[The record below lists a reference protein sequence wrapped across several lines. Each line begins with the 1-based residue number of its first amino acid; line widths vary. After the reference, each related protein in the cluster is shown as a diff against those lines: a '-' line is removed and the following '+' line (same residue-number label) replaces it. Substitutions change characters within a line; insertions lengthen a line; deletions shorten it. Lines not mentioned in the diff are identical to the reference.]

1 MADAK
6 QFAKARSGSSSIR
19 PIPPKSV
26 WRFSTRSRALR
37 NESRKGS
44 STSATPTSSAART
57 PSSTRS
63 PRMHD
68 NGAVKRALIF
78 GVSGQDGAYLSKLL
92 LDRGYEVHGASRDA
106 DSRSFRR
113 LALLGIRERVTVH
126 SAAARDFRQLLQ
138 LIDGIRPDEI
148 YNLAG
153 QSSVGLSFSQPV
165 ETMDSIAQATLVMLE
180 VIRYLKLPVR
190 LYNSASSECFG
201 EVTPGDASDETRPF
215 FPRSPYATAKAAAYW
230 TTANYREAY
239 GIYACSG
246 ILFNHESPLRSERF
260 VTKKIFAAA
269 AAIAAGS
276 RSRLTLGRLD
286 VSRDW
291 GYAPEYVEAMW
302 RMLQQEKP
310 QDFVI
315 ATGESHTLQELT
327 AAAFACFKLDWHDHV
342 DIDPALF
349 RASEIP
355 YSRGNPEKSRRL
367 LGWEAVTKFDALVPI
382 LAHAERG

>member
-1 MADAK
+1 
-6 QFAKARSGSSSIR
+6 
-19 PIPPKSV
+19 
-26 WRFSTRSRALR
+26 
-37 NESRKGS
+37 
-44 STSATPTSSAART
+44 
-57 PSSTRS
+57 
-63 PRMHD
+63 MHD
-68 NGAVKRALIF
+68 NGRVKRALIF
-78 GVSGQDGAYLSKLL
+78 GVSGQDGAYLSSLL
-92 LDRGYEVHGASRDA
+92 LGRGYEVHGASRDA
-106 DSRSFRR
+106 ESQTFRN
-113 LALLGIRERVTVH
+113 LATLGIRDRVITH

-153 QSSVGLSFSQPV
+153 QTSVGLSFSQPV

-201 EVTPGDASDETRPF
+201 EVTPGDASDESTPF

-269 AAIAAGS
+269 AAIAAGA
-276 RSRLTLGRLD
+276 RGRLTLGRLD

-302 RMLQQEKP
+302 RMLQQDTP

-315 ATGESHTLQELT
+315 ATGESHTLEELT
-327 AAAFACFKLDWHDHV
+327 AAAFACFKLDWKDHV
-342 DIDPALF
+342 DIDRSLF
-349 RASEIP
+349 RASEIS
-355 YSRGNPEKSRRL
+355 YSRGNPAKGEQL
-367 LGWEAVTKFDALVPI
+367 LGWSAATRFEKLVGI
-382 LAHAERG
+382 LAEGARTAVDGDKSHFLRSQARLRE

>member
-1 MADAK
+1 MAAAK
-6 QFAKARSGSSSIR
+6 PSSAASSANSSIR
-19 PIPPKSV
+19 RIPPKSASPS
-26 WRFSTRSRALR
+26 STLSPPARSASPR
-37 NESRKGS
+37 GW
-44 STSATPTSSAART
+44 STSATRTSSAART

-63 PRMHD
+63 PPMHD
-68 NGAVKRALIF
+68 NGRVKRALIF

-92 LDRGYEVHGASRDA
+92 LERGYEVHGASRDA
-106 DSRSFRR
+106 ESQSFRR
-113 LALLGIRERVTVH
+113 LNLLGIRDRVTTH
-126 SAAARDFRQLLQ
+126 SAASRDFRQLLQ

-153 QSSVGLSFSQPV
+153 QSSVALSFEQPV

-201 EVTPGDASDETRPF
+201 DVTPGDASDESTPF

-260 VTKKIFAAA
+260 VTKKTFAAA

-302 RMLQQEKP
+302 HMLQLDHP

-315 ATGESHTLQELT
+315 ATGESHTLEELT
-327 AAAFACFKLDWHDHV
+327 AAAFACFNLEWHDHV
-342 DIDPALF
+342 DVDPSLY
-349 RASEIP
+349 RASEIA

-367 LGWEAVTKFDALVPI
+367 LGWEAATKFNELVSI
-382 LAHAERG
+382 LAGKG

>member
-1 MADAK
+1 
-6 QFAKARSGSSSIR
+6 
-19 PIPPKSV
+19 
-26 WRFSTRSRALR
+26 
-37 NESRKGS
+37 
-44 STSATPTSSAART
+44 
-57 PSSTRS
+57 
-63 PRMHD
+63 MHD

-106 DSRSFRR
+106 ESQSFRR
-113 LALLGIRERVTVH
+113 LTVLGIRDRVTTH

-138 LIDGIRPDEI
+138 LVDGIRPDEI

-165 ETMDSIAQATLVMLE
+165 ETMDSIAHATLVMLE

-201 EVTPGDASDETRPF
+201 EVTPGDASNETTPF

-276 RSRLTLGRLD
+276 RDRLTLGRLD

-302 RMLQQEKP
+302 RMLQQDDP

-315 ATGESHTLQELT
+315 ATGETHTLEELT
-327 AAAFACFKLDWHDHV
+327 SAAFACFNLNWRDHV
-342 DIDPALF
+342 DTDPALF
-349 RASEIP
+349 RASEIA
-355 YSRGNPEKSRRL
+355 YSRGNPEKAHRL
-367 LGWEAVTKFDALVPI
+367 LEWKAETKFGALVPL
-382 LAHAERG
+382 LADAELRARGSPTA

>member
-1 MADAK
+1 M
-6 QFAKARSGSSSIR
+6 R
-19 PIPPKSV
+19 
-26 WRFSTRSRALR
+26 
-37 NESRKGS
+37 
-44 STSATPTSSAART
+44 
-57 PSSTRS
+57 
-63 PRMHD
+63 D
-68 NGAVKRALIF
+68 NVRVKRALIF

-106 DSRSFRR
+106 ESQSFRR
-113 LALLGIRERVTVH
+113 LALLGIRDRVTTH

-153 QSSVGLSFSQPV
+153 QSSVGLSFSQPA

-201 EVTPGDASDETRPF
+201 EVAPGGASDESTPF

-269 AAIAAGS
+269 AAIASGS
-276 RSRLTLGRLD
+276 SDRLTLGRLD

-302 RMLQQEKP
+302 RMLQHDTP

-315 ATGESHTLQELT
+315 ATGESHTLEELT
-327 AAAFACFKLDWHDHV
+327 SAAFACFDLDWHDHV

-349 RASEIP
+349 RASEIG
-355 YSRGNPEKSRRL
+355 YSRGNPEKAQRL
-367 LGWEAVTKFDALVPI
+367 LGWKATTKFDDLVSI
-382 LAHAERG
+382 LAKAARNTDDV